1 MRVFANPAEL
11 ARAVADHAVRSLGA
25 AVDRAGGATWVL
37 AGGSTPAAAYRLLAE
52 EQSSGEQPSGEQ
64 SSEGRPAIDWSRL
77 HVLVGDERCVPVG
90 HPDSNWGQAAAALL
104 DRVPV
109 EPGKLMVP
117 EGTLPPEEAASRYEA
132 ALALLPKDA
141 DGLPR
146 LDHVWLGV
154 GEDGHTL
161 SLFPGLDAVEV
172 TDRLVVGVH
181 DSPKPPPERITLTLR
196 ALRGAQDCLVIA
208 AGAGKAEVIAGA
220 LEGDEKLPVARAARA
235 VEAAGGRVTW
245 LLDEAAAGKL
255 AG

>member
-52 EQSSGEQPSGEQ
+52 
-64 SSEGRPAIDWSRL
+64 GRSAIDWSRL
-77 HVLVGDERCVPVG
+77 RVLVGDERCVPVG
-90 HPDSNWGQAAAALL
+90 HPDSNWGQAAAVLL

-109 EPGKLMVP
+109 EPGGLMVP

-181 DSPKPPPERITLTLR
+181 DSPKPPRERITLTLR

-208 AGAGKAEVIAGA
+208 AGAGKAEVIADA